1 MIRSYYVLRTAL
13 KSFRQ
18 KNLVKMVWETAPTA
32 LNQRQSKTVYVNT
45 TNFVNSCLIQYDW
58 TAQNNS
64 LTVGIFQVG
73 LLSPTE

>member
-45 TNFVNSCLIQYDW
+45 TKFVNSCLIQSD
-58 TAQNNS
+58 
-64 LTVGIFQVG
+64 
-73 LLSPTE
+73 